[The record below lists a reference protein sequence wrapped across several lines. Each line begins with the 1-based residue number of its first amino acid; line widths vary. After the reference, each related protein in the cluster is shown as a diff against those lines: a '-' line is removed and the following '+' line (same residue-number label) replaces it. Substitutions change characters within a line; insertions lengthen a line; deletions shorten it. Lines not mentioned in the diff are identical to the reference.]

1 MHSGVLQRACSS
13 SSGPATAPLGATALP
28 KQQLQAPCLTAFC
41 SRRSSRRGSAKAK
54 CRAAQKEHEATATAA
69 EAANGQPVVVPPQQQ
84 HNIVQEQQEQL
95 LRGVGSQSVHEG
107 ERGESARTARTFGD
121 TLTVPIAQ
129 TSTYYFGSTQQV
141 IDYNEGRSD
150 SNEYG
155 R

>member
-41 SRRSSRRGSAKAK
+41 SRRSRRGSAKG
-54 CRAAQKEHEATATAA
+54 RAAQKEHEASAT